1 MWHRFP
7 VVLTLLIA
15 GSVGGLGF
23 WALSPQTASAPSP
36 LGVESTEV
44 QSDTVASTY
53 LQDKKRSG
61 SGRRGMRG

>member
-7 VVLTLLIA
+7 VVLTLLTA
-15 GSVGGLGF
+15 GSVGGLSYL
-23 WALSPQTASAPSP
+23 ALSPQTASAPSP